1 VKEILARWNKL
12 PAAAAVA
19 EILPCCGSR
28 AWAEALVARRPIRD
42 EESLSRVSEEIWR
55 GLTDA
60 DWLEAFESHPRI
72 GESAANISA
81 TDKSKAWST
90 EEQGKVSESADG
102 VKSALAQGNREYE
115 KRFGRILIVCASGRS
130 PGEILEILER
140 RLQNDDAAELR
151 EAADEQQRIT
161 ELRLRKWLSE

>member
-1 VKEILARWNKL
+1 MKETLARWNKL
-12 PAAAAVA
+12 PAAAAVK

-42 EESLSRVSEEIWR
+42 AESLSRVSEEVWR
-55 GLTDA
+55 GLTVA
-60 DWLEAFESHPRI
+60 DWLEAFASHPRI

-81 TDKSKAWST
+81 TEKSQAWSA
-90 EEQGKVSESADG
+90 EEQAKVSESADG

-130 PGEILEILER
+130 PSEILEILGR

-161 ELRLRKWLSE
+161 QIRLGKWLSE